1 MGWIVVFPAMS
12 LLNSVF
18 ILYILFVVRNPP
30 VTESLMRTRQA
41 QALGQEEAARVPGV
55 LTLLRLKRFIFVM
68 TIVFFLGMVR
78 GIFTVFLSTYQ
89 KNVIHIHHYAIPFTP
104 ITGLS
109 LEIPIFFYGK
119 TIMRVLGVDY
129 CLLTALFLG
138 LVRIVSYLIVA
149 RFSRSYPGH
158 SGLYGFLVCI
168 IELLKGPCFAL
179 THNAAIKIVLA
190 ETPEILQGRAQAL
203 YAGLYNNLSTLVSC
217 LLGQKIMDIFGPN
230 PDMTT
235 EDKETRQ
242 YIAGNILFLTAAIFT
257 LIAMV
262 LGVARLVMD
271 RRRLAKRLPQPNEQ
285 PSDAIDESHPI
296 LEKDQKN
303 ESSVPSQPEKT
314 ESSVPLQPEKTEVY
328 K

>member
-1 MGWIVVFPAMS
+1 
-12 LLNSVF
+12 
-18 ILYILFVVRNPP
+18 
-30 VTESLMRTRQA
+30 
-41 QALGQEEAARVPGV
+41 
-55 LTLLRLKRFIFVM
+55 
-68 TIVFFLGMVR
+68 
-78 GIFTVFLSTYQ
+78 
-89 KNVIHIHHYAIPFTP
+89 
-104 ITGLS
+104 
-109 LEIPIFFYGK
+109 
-119 TIMRVLGVDY
+119 
-129 CLLTALFLG
+129 
-138 LVRIVSYLIVA
+138 
-149 RFSRSYPGH
+149 
-158 SGLYGFLVCI
+158 
-168 IELLKGPCFAL
+168 
-179 THNAAIKIVLA
+179 
-190 ETPEILQGRAQAL
+190 
-203 YAGLYNNLSTLVSC
+203 
-217 LLGQKIMDIFGPN
+217 MDIFGPN